1 MATITVQTIT
11 ESGITPTFAS
21 ATAEGDVMDNDGKTF
36 LLVKNNRTDTST
48 TVTVTAQVTSF
59 DVGAFGPLTKSNAS
73 LTISAGAEG
82 MIGPFAPLAFNTNDS
97 QISITYT
104 AATSVTVA
112 GFRLDN

>member
-36 LLVKNNRTDTST
+36 LMIKNDGGGSV

-59 DVGAFGPLTKSNAS
+59 NMGAFGPLTKSNA
-73 LTISAGAEG
+73 TIAVGAGAEG
-82 MIGPFAPLAFNTNDS
+82 MIGPFSTLAFNTNNS
-97 QISITYT
+97 QISITYSGV
-104 AATSVTVA
+104 TSVTIA
-112 GFRLDN
+112 GFKINN

>member
-36 LLVKNNRTDTST
+36 LMIKNGSGGSI

-59 DVGAFGPLTKSNAS
+59 DVGAFGPLTKSNA
-73 LTISAGAEG
+73 TIAVGAGAEG

-97 QISITYT
+97 QISITYSGV
-104 AATSVTVA
+104 TSVTVA